1 MEKRGRRFA
10 DEHEIIEF
18 PAQEANKTENSD
30 KADKAQTKREQK
42 LKEKNA
48 KKLEKMLKK
57 QRKNDKRPAKDQD
70 IEPDSEE
77 LEIDE
82 YSEDEAPDEE
92 VSYRSDKRSSKKK
105 LSKKQII
112 AAVIIVVLLFGVVFF
127 AANPERFSFES
138 ISNFVNYGIL
148 NNDSEEK
155 FPLNIQ
161 GESITAGNFI
171 RKGQNVCY
179 SSDTRT
185 QELNSYGKSV
195 FSLPHAFIDP
205 IVCTSQKKTLVY
217 NLGST
222 GFQII
227 ADKAI
232 EFSDDTKDNILT
244 ADIIDSGVYALVTQ
258 SSGYLSKLYV
268 YNEKNEQIFAYSFAD
283 YYVTS
288 VSLNEAGDHAVVS
301 GLSALNGMNICSL
314 YLLDFTAD
322 TPVYFSEFENNIIY
336 DVRYLNNKN
345 ACAVGKNAS
354 YVFNTSNGE
363 VETFDYEGK
372 ALTAYDI
379 NTDTDTYTISI
390 SNSGDG
396 RNCDIVSFNSAG
408 KQDKS
413 FTVEQKIIDLSSFK
427 GRVALLTNDEVM
439 LYSKDG
445 KAYNSKTLR
454 SDPHAVV
461 MFTGSQVYVLCTGYI
476 DTISL

>member
-1 MEKRGRRFA
+1 MEKRGRRFS

-18 PAQEANKTENSD
+18 PTQEAQKTTESD
-30 KADKAQTKREQK
+30 KAKESQLKREQK

-57 QRKNDKRPAKDQD
+57 QRKNDKRPIKDPD
-70 IEPDSEE
+70 IDPENEE
-77 LEIDE
+77 IEIDDTD
-82 YSEDEAPDEE
+82 EDLAPDEE
-92 VSYRSDKRSSKKK
+92 TPHRSERKSSKKK

-112 AAVIIVVLLFGVVFF
+112 AAIIIVVLLFGVVFF

-148 NNDSEEK
+148 NNNSEEE

-171 RKGQNVCY
+171 RKGHDICY

-185 QELNSYGKSV
+185 QQLNSYGKSV
-195 FSLPHAFIDP
+195 FSLPHAFINP
-205 IVCTSQKKTLVY
+205 VVCTSQKKTIVF

-227 ADKAI
+227 SDKSI
-232 EFSDDTKDNILT
+232 IYSEDTADNILT
-244 ADIIDSGVYALVTQ
+244 ADIIDTGTYALVTQ

-288 VSLNEAGDHAVVS
+288 VSLNSKGDHAVVA
-301 GLSALNGMNICSL
+301 GVSALNGMNICSL

-336 DVRYLNNKN
+336 DVRYINDRN

-354 YVFNTSNGE
+354 YMFNTSNGE
-363 VETFDYEGK
+363 SEIYDYEGK

-379 NTDTDTYTISI
+379 NVDTDTYTISI

-396 RNCDIVSFNSAG
+396 RNCEIVSFNSAG
-408 KQDKS
+408 KKDKS
-413 FTVEQKIIDLSSFK
+413 FDVEQKIIDLSSYK
-427 GRVALLTNDEVM
+427 GRVALLTNDDVM

-445 KAYNSKTLR
+445 KKYNSKTLR
-454 SDPHAVV
+454 SDPHSVV
-461 MFTGSQVYVLCTGYI
+461 MYTGSDVYVLCTGYI